1 MRNFLKYPGG
11 LIVLCF
17 IMAFTT
23 MNTAMFR
30 IPAKTVSLPIKEVG
44 IATIEVKVE
53 PVTIEIKSHSAFLD
67 AIGHKESR
75 NNYKVVNTY
84 GYMGRYQFG
93 KATLKG
99 LGFDVTREEFLN
111 NPELQE
117 IAMQALLE
125 HNKKKLNKFIEKYE
139 GQIVHGVYITESGVL
154 AAAHLAGQGNVKKF
168 FRSGNE
174 FKDGYG
180 TRLTTY
186 MRKFSGYHLDLQ

>member
-1 MRNFLKYPGG
+1 MRNFIKYPGG
-11 LIVLCF
+11 LIFLCI

-23 MNTAMFR
+23 LNTVNMK
-30 IPAKTVSLPIKEVG
+30 PANKPIELPIKG
-44 IATIEVKVE
+44 IEMIPVEIEVE
-53 PVTIEIKSHSAFLD
+53 PVTIEIKNHYAFLD

-75 NNYKVVNTY
+75 NNYKVINTY

-99 LGFDVTREEFLN
+99 LGFKVTQEEFLN
-111 NPELQE
+111 SPKLQE
-117 IAMQALLE
+117 LAMQALLE
-125 HNKKKLNKFIEKYE
+125 HNSKKLKKYIEKYDGE
-139 GQIVHGVYITESGVL
+139 VVHGVFVTESGIL

-168 FRSGNE
+168 FRKGDE

-186 MRKFSGYHLDLQ
+186 MTKFSGYQLDL

>member
-11 LIVLCF
+11 LILLCI

-23 MNTAMFR
+23 LNTVNMK
-30 IPAKTVSLPIKEVG
+30 PANKPIELPIKG
-44 IATIEVKVE
+44 IEMIPVEIEVE
-53 PVTIEIKSHSAFLD
+53 PVTIEIKNHYAFLD

-75 NNYKVVNTY
+75 NNYKVINTY

-99 LGFDVTREEFLN
+99 LGFKVTQEEFLN
-111 NPELQE
+111 SPKLQE
-117 IAMQALLE
+117 LAMQALLE
-125 HNKKKLNKFIEKYE
+125 HNSKKLKKYIEKYDGE
-139 GQIVHGVYITESGVL
+139 VVHGVFVTESGIL

-168 FRSGNE
+168 FRKGDE

-186 MRKFSGYHLDLQ
+186 MTKFSGYQLDL